1 MTQASV
7 GSLHPAGS
15 GKGREVHEG
24 SSRKKAASCILR
36 VGGGDQAML
45 GKETREAAGLTGL

>member
-1 MTQASV
+1 M
-7 GSLHPAGS
+7 GSSHPAGS
-15 GKGREVHEG
+15 GQGREGCEG
-24 SSRKKAASCILR
+24 PSGKKAASCIQR